1 MKNLKSLRLER
12 GYTQEQLGALI
23 NVRKSV
29 ISKYERGAVQPSQ
42 EVLFQLSDLFD
53 VSIDYLLDRTDKK
66 KADTSEDVSAEFL
79 ASLSPETQ
87 KIYSLIQQLNDL
99 PEQTRREAMNYI
111 RYVIDRSQSQP
122 PEPKGDQ

>member
-42 EVLFQLSDLFD
+42 EVLFQLSDLFG
-53 VSIDYLLDRTDKK
+53 VSIDYLLDRTDKR
-66 KADTSEDVSAEFL
+66 KADTSEDVYAEFL

-87 KIYSLIQQLNDL
+87 KIIELFNSLPEHKKAEALRFLDFLIQQDQLDK
-99 PEQTRREAMNYI
+99 QR
-111 RYVIDRSQSQP
+111 
-122 PEPKGDQ
+122 PKDN

>member
-42 EVLFQLSDLFD
+42 EVLFQLSDLFG
-53 VSIDYLLDRTDKK
+53 VSIDYLLDRTDKR

-87 KIYSLIQQLNDL
+87 KINELFNSLPEHKKAEALRFLDFLIQQDQLDK
-99 PEQTRREAMNYI
+99 QR
-111 RYVIDRSQSQP
+111 
-122 PEPKGDQ
+122 PKDN